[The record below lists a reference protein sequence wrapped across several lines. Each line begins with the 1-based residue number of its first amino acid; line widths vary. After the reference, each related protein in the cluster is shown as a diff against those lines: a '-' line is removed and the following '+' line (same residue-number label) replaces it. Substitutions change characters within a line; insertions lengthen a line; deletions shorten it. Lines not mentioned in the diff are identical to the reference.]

1 MAKEYIE
8 REALKED
15 LIESHNRLRMIYDSL
30 AVGEKKL
37 LCERELTAF
46 SEAILRVKA
55 APAADV
61 VEIKHGEWISDDA
74 DILFHCSKCETQI
87 STSWDYEGLDWN
99 YCPDCGAKMDGERR
113 ENGDK

>member
-15 LIESHNRLRMIYDSL
+15 LMESYNRLRMIYDSL

-61 VEIKHGEWISDDA
+61 VEIVRCK
-74 DILFHCSKCETQI
+74 
-87 STSWDYEGLDWN
+87 GLRCRN
-99 YCPDCGAKMDGERR
+99 YKQTRLR
-113 ENGDK
+113 